1 VAVAVSFDVMATS
14 RSSSSPSS
22 QEPVATE
29 RDESAR
35 GMSWPGLKRVLA
47 VLGRAARLRC
57 PHCGGGPVM
66 RTWFK
71 MRDRCGNC
79 GLAIE
84 RGERDYFIGSMLFNL
99 VVSEMLFAI
108 VFVAVMLIEWPNV
121 PWDTLQWAAPLG
133 MLAAPFALFPFSK
146 LAWLGF
152 DILLRPVTPDELR
165 P

>member
-1 VAVAVSFDVMATS
+1 MSSCFDCG
-14 RSSSSPSS
+14 SPVTP
-22 QEPVATE
+22 E
-29 RDESAR
+29 
-35 GMSWPGLKRVLA
+35 
-47 VLGRAARLRC
+47 
-57 PHCGGGPVM
+57 
-66 RTWFK
+66 
-71 MRDRCGNC
+71 DRFCGNC

-108 VFVAVMLIEWPNV
+108 VFVAVMLIAWPNV

-133 MLAAPFALFPFSK
+133 MLAAPFVLFPFSK

-152 DILLRPVTPDELR
+152 DILLRPVTPDELE